1 MIHYLKIK
9 NFGPIKDEMEINFE
23 VADSTGLDDYIVEMP
38 DKIQLIKLIYIYG
51 ANASGKTTIL
61 NAFEF
66 LRHLLI
72 HPKNEKDDV
81 LDFEP
86 FLFCDRPYSKHS
98 FIELAFYVSDIRYIY
113 NLEFSKTSIV
123 SEKLVFYQTKKPTE
137 LFSRSTDLKKRFSK
151 IDFGSRIK
159 VPAREKDLL
168 ESNTLHNNTVLG
180 AYAKTNV
187 DIPELEA
194 LNKWFISFFF
204 GLITSNHM
212 LNEFTSRLIERDP
225 QANVWINTLLNK
237 ADSQLMEVKVGS
249 SVEGFKKLLQEISNN
264 TRVKEGT
271 TYKLSTQ
278 ELRNRF
284 VSFLPK
290 ASLEKPMIHEINF
303 IHKIT
308 DTKTYTLPYESE
320 SSGTKK
326 YFGLAGPLYDV
337 VHYPRLLCI
346 DELETSLHPDLMKYY
361 LQVFLLNS
369 QKSQMLIT
377 THSTALLDNE
387 DFIRRDALWF
397 CEKQE
402 TGSINLY
409 SAADFDSNTLR
420 RDSNIQKAYKTGRL
434 GAKPNLGSPYI
445 ENNNK

>member
-1 MIHYLKIK
+1 MTTIKTNKYRNNSHSESLRPPLLIQQNQIPIPGKIMIHYLKIK

-23 VADSTGLDDYIVEMP
+23 VADSNGLDHYVVEMP

-61 NAFEF
+61 NVFEF
-66 LRHLLI
+66 LRDLLI
-72 HPKNEKDDV
+72 HPKNEKEDV

-86 FLFCDRPYSKHS
+86 FLFCDRPYSRHS

-113 NLEFSKTSIV
+113 NLEFTKTSII

-137 LFSRSTDLKKRFSK
+137 LFSRSTDLKKRFSR
-151 IDFGSRIK
+151 IDFGSKIK

-204 GLITSNHM
+204 GLITSNHR
-212 LNEFTSRLIERDP
+212 LNEFTSMLIERDP

-237 ADSQLMEVKVGS
+237 ADSQLMEVKVG
-249 SVEGFKKLLQEISNN
+249 
-264 TRVKEGT
+264 
-271 TYKLSTQ
+271 
-278 ELRNRF
+278 
-284 VSFLPK
+284 
-290 ASLEKPMIHEINF
+290 KPLFHEINF
-303 IHKIT
+303 IHKIS

-337 VHYPRLLCI
+337 IHYPRLLCI

-361 LQVFLLNS
+361 LQVFLLNA

-377 THSTALLDNE
+377 THSTALLENE

-402 TGSINLY
+402 TGAINLY

-420 RDSNIQKAYKTGRL
+420 RDTSIQKAYKTGRL